1 MAEEK
6 KENQE
11 ASSEEEEEQKCP
23 ECPPKGAPAWMA
35 TFADM
40 ATLLM
45 AFFVL
50 ILSFAEFNVP
60 KFKQIS
66 GSMKN
71 AFGIQRVVPVVEQ
84 PKGTTI
90 MSLNFSPNPTPSV
103 QENLTQQTT
112 QTDQPKV
119 ELQTKKDDASKD
131 DAENEDAKELA
142 KNIQE
147 AIARGDIEVE
157 VLGENVVVNFTPSE
171 AEEKELPNLLQE
183 TLNAIESVKA
193 AAGKSETEVLL
204 GGLEKQL
211 AKLAT
216 AAAQKGKNE
225 AEGTDG
231 NSIGQ
236 SEQNQSAQE
245 EAKRAELAEDKL
257 KVALKEEIGEGLVN
271 VDREDDKVIITVGSA
286 GAFKSGSAELTKKAR
301 EIMAKIAEQNK
312 KGRSEIL
319 VMGHTDNV
327 PLTFGSNYRDNWDLA
342 AARSAS
348 VVQQLSKNDSLDP
361 KRMKAISY
369 GETRPVESNDTN
381 QGRAKNR
388 RIEIEINY

>member
-6 KENQE
+6 VEKKEDE
-11 ASSEEEEEQKCP
+11 IKEEEEHECP

-71 AFGIQRVVPVVEQ
+71 AFGIQRIIPVVEQ
-84 PKGTTI
+84 PRGTTLL
-90 MSLNFSPNPTPSV
+90 SLNFSPNPTPAV
-103 QENLTQQTT
+103 TENLKQQTT
-112 QTDQPKV
+112 ETDQPQV
-119 ELQTKKDDASKD
+119 ELKTKTQDAIEGEG
-131 DAENEDAKELA
+131 ENKDAKELA
-142 KNIQE
+142 QNLKN

-157 VLGENVVVNFTPSE
+157 VLGEKVVVNFTPIYF
-171 AEEKELPNLLQE
+171 EEKELPKLLRE
-183 TLNAIESVKA
+183 TLNSIESVKTA
-193 AAGKSETEVLL
+193 SGKSETEVLI

-211 AKLAT
+211 AMV
-216 AAAQKGKNE
+216 AAALNKAGKNDAESE
-225 AEGTDG
+225 AGDK
-231 NSIGQ
+231 SGQ
-236 SEQNQSAQE
+236 SELEQSQQE
-245 EAKRAELAEDKL
+245 QAKKAEVAEDTL
-257 KVALKEEIGEGLVN
+257 KVALRQEIGEGLVN
-271 VDREDDKVIITVGSA
+271 VDRQEDKVIITVGSG
-286 GAFKSGSAELTKKAR
+286 GAFKSGSAELTSKAR

-312 KGRSEIL
+312 KGNSEIL
-319 VMGHTDNV
+319 VMGHTDDV

-348 VVQQLSKNDSLDP
+348 VVQQLSSGDKLDP
-361 KRMKAISY
+361 KRMRAISY
-369 GETRPVESNDTN
+369 GETRPVTSNKTA
-381 QGRAKNR
+381 QGREKNR

>member
-6 KENQE
+6 TENQQT
-11 ASSEEEEEQKCP
+11 SSEEEEHECP

-71 AFGIQRVVPVVEQ
+71 AFGIQRVIPVVEP

-90 MSLNFSPNPTPSV
+90 LSLNFSPNPTPAV
-103 QENLTQQTT
+103 QDNLKQQTT
-112 QTDQPKV
+112 EVDQPKV
-119 ELQTKKDDASKD
+119 ELQTKKEDNTKD
-131 DAENEDAKELA
+131 DGEKEEAQELA

-147 AIARGDIEVE
+147 AIARGDIKVE
-157 VLGENVVVNFTPSE
+157 ALGNKVVVNFTPTQ
-171 AEEKELPNLLQE
+171 ADEKELPQLLQE
-183 TLNAIESVKA
+183 TLNAVESVKA
-193 AAGKSETEVLL
+193 ASGKSDSEVLI

-211 AKLAT
+211 ADLAT
-216 AAAQKGKNE
+216 ASSSQGKSE
-225 AEGTDG
+225 AEGKEGD
-231 NSIGQ
+231 SVGQ
-236 SEQNQSAQE
+236 SEMSQSAKE
-245 EAKRAELAEDKL
+245 EAKKAELAEDKL
-257 KVALKEEIGEGLVN
+257 KIALKQEIGEGLVN
-271 VDREDDKVIITVGSA
+271 VDREEDKVIITVGSA

-301 EIMAKIAEQNK
+301 EIMSKIAEQNQ

-348 VVQQLSKNDSLDP
+348 VVQQLSTNKALDP

-369 GETRPVESNDTN
+369 GETRPLESNDTR